1 MNDLFDSLLSDLA
14 LFVRVADNAG
24 FSAAAR
30 ITGIPQATVSRRIAE
45 LEKRLEV
52 RLFDRTTRTVAL
64 TEPGRRMYEHAKLMV
79 EQGEAA
85 VSTLH
90 AMQAHPSGVLRVTS
104 PVVLGQA
111 VVQHIVADYLATF
124 PEVSIKLELTG
135 RRVDIIEEGFDIA
148 IRVGDLP
155 DSGLALTRLG
165 EATSGLYASPTY
177 LETSEAIETPE
188 QLQSHPVL
196 LPGVWSD
203 RAQINLTKID
213 HNVDLD
219 VVPRM
224 VCNDVQ
230 PILLAT
236 LQGMGVS
243 QLPAFTA
250 QAALKS
256 RQLVPV
262 LPEWKLPTTQINGL
276 TPAYRGTLPA
286 VREFILLAKK
296 QLRNIP

>member
-1 MNDLFDSLLSDLA
+1 MNDLFDTLLSDLA
-14 LFVRVADNAG
+14 LFVRVADNHG

-30 ITGIPQATVSRRIAE
+30 ITRIPQATVSRRIAE

-111 VVQHIVADYLATF
+111 FVQHIVADYLATY

-148 IRVGDLP
+148 IRVGNLP

-165 EATSGLYASPTY
+165 EAASGLYASPDY
-177 LETSEAIETPE
+177 LETADAIDQPE
-188 QLQSHPVL
+188 HLQSHPVL
-196 LPGVWSD
+196 LPGVSSD
-203 RAQINLTKID
+203 RAIID
-213 HNVDLD
+213 LAQNDQKVGLD

-230 PILLAT
+230 PILTAALR
-236 LQGMGVS
+236 GMGVS
-243 QLPAFTA
+243 QLPAFTT
-250 QAALKS
+250 QTALKS
-256 RQLVPV
+256 NQLVQV
-262 LPEWKLPTTQINGL
+262 LSDWKLPVTQINGL
-276 TPAYRGTLPA
+276 TPAYRGTLPS
-286 VREFILLAKK
+286 VREFLRLAKK
-296 QLRNIP
+296 RLRNIP